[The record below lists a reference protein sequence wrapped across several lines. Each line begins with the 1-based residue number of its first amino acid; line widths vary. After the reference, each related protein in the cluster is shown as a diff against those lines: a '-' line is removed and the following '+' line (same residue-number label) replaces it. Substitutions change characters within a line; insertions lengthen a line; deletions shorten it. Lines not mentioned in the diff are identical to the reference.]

1 MLSSLAGKRVL
12 LLSAYD
18 AYSHQL
24 WRTTLV
30 DMFPQID
37 WTVLSLPP
45 RYFAWR
51 VRGNSLSWAFN
62 HRDQLTDNYD
72 MVLATS
78 LTDLSALR
86 GFVPELAQLPAMV
99 YFHEN
104 QFAYPENRGP
114 ENRGPENRRPESQQ
128 PESET
133 VARVQAQL
141 TSLYTAL
148 CADQV
153 LFNSDWN
160 RRSFVKGTGQLLAK
174 LPDHVPGNLLAE
186 LQNKSQVLA
195 VPLADQLFRAT
206 QRTAQRT
213 RAAEEPVNIVWN
225 HRHEYDKGP
234 ALLLSIVNSLCDRG
248 VAFRL
253 HLLGQRFRS
262 SPTEFDSIRR
272 RLQQHYQD
280 RNISPGV
287 DEWVSDR
294 QTYQALLAQSDIV
307 LSTAEHDF
315 QGLSV
320 LEASILG
327 CLPAVPDALAY
338 PEYFASHFRYEVGE
352 LDHDGIALA
361 AVELIQRLAEERV
374 SDLPVPPP
382 DLQGLS
388 ASALRPAWAS
398 ALLDTIKRH
407 KHNNSK

>member
-1 MLSSLAGKRVL
+1 ML

-30 DMFPQID
+30 DMFPQIN

-114 ENRGPENRRPESQQ
+114 ENRGPENRRPENRRPESQQ
-128 PESET
+128 PEGET

-160 RRSFVKGTGQLLAK
+160 RRSFFTGAGQLLAK

-195 VPLADQLFRAT
+195 VPLADQLFRET
-206 QRTAQRT
+206 QRTAQWT

-234 ALLLSIVNSLCDRG
+234 ALLLSIVNRLCDRG

-262 SPTEFDSIRR
+262 SPVEFDSIRS

-280 RNISPGV
+280 RGISPGV

-361 AVELIQRLAEERV
+361 AAELIHRLAVERV
-374 SDLPVPPP
+374 SDLPVSPPE
-382 DLQGLS
+382 LQSLS

-398 ALLDTIKRH
+398 ALLATIKRH

>member
-1 MLSSLAGKRVL
+1 M
-12 LLSAYD
+12 SAYD

-114 ENRGPENRRPESQQ
+114 KDRGPESQRPEG
-128 PESET
+128 EG
-133 VARVQAQL
+133 VALVQAQL

-160 RRSFVKGTGQLLAK
+160 RRSFFSGAGQLLAK

-195 VPLADQLFRAT
+195 VPLADQLFRGI
-206 QRTAQRT
+206 QSTAQQERSNG
-213 RAAEEPVNIVWN
+213 EPLTIVWN

-234 ALLLSIVNSLCDRG
+234 ALLLSIVNRLCDRG

-262 SPTEFDSIRR
+262 SPAEFESIRR

-280 RNISPGV
+280 HDISPGV

-294 QTYQALLAQSDIV
+294 QAYQALLVQSDIV

-361 AVELIQRLAEERV
+361 AMELIQRLAVERV
-374 SDLPVPPP
+374 SDLPVLPP
-382 DLQGLS
+382 DLQSLS

>member
-1 MLSSLAGKRVL
+1 VL

-30 DMFPQID
+30 DMFPQIN

-114 ENRGPENRRPESQQ
+114 ENRGPENRRPENRRPESQQ
-128 PESET
+128 PEGET

-160 RRSFVKGTGQLLAK
+160 RRSFFTGAGQLLAK

-195 VPLADQLFRAT
+195 VPLADQLFRET
-206 QRTAQRT
+206 QRTAQWT

-234 ALLLSIVNSLCDRG
+234 ALLLSIVNRLCDRG

-262 SPTEFDSIRR
+262 SPVEFDSIRS

-280 RNISPGV
+280 RGISPGV

-361 AVELIQRLAEERV
+361 AAELIHRLAVERV
-374 SDLPVPPP
+374 SDLPVSPPE
-382 DLQGLS
+382 LQSLS

-398 ALLDTIKRH
+398 ALLATIKRH